1 MLTIA
6 EVRSSIA
13 SNVTRSR
20 ELRAAASAVRGL
32 DRHRINLDRRTLGD
46 ETRCYLLLLAYLRG
60 RTYRSVERHCTN
72 APSAYRMARILECA
86 TPASLRHD
94 SPEVLRAM
102 AATFAIA
109 AWIDAPAEAV
119 TAVAA

>member
-1 MLTIA
+1 MLTVK
-6 EVRSSIA
+6 EVRSFIA
-13 SNVTRSR
+13 LNVTRSR
-20 ELRAAASAVRGL
+20 ELRAAASAVKGL

-72 APSAYRMARILECA
+72 APSAYRMARIIERA
-86 TPASLRHD
+86 TDPTIKWDTPDYAR
-94 SPEVLRAM
+94 VRA
-102 AATFAIA
+102 TCDAIV
-109 AWIDAPAEAV
+109 AWVKVPVEAV